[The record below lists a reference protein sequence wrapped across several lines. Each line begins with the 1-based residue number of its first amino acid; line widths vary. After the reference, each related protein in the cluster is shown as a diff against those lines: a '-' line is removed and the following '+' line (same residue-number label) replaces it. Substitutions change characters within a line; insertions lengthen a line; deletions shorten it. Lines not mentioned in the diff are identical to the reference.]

1 MGFFSNWPFSNLH
14 NLNLDWLIEQVKKL
28 TVVSDQIWERVKPF
42 PGGDPST
49 ITAAQAYE
57 HASTALNSAANVGAE
72 GAKTKAKLNEHTD
85 NHNNPHGVT
94 PEQIGAEPK
103 ITLLEISKGGTG
115 GFNPVTARASLGARA
130 DFTILPVSDGGTG
143 SSTPAGARDALGITP
158 ANIGAKPAFDV
169 LPISQGGTGS
179 NTPEGARDAL
189 GAFPKS
195 GGMVDGYIDFGQ
207 QSNGMVWTT
216 SDGTIVRMRPYV
228 PTNLFQIT
236 LAKPGGSEISPFM
249 MSSDGDITLGN
260 VSIGHDNKVIRYWQ
274 LADSSGF
281 SFLVNG
287 EEKCS
292 LGFNSDRTI
301 TVNGKKIL
309 TEA

>member
-28 TVVSDQIWERVKPF
+28 TVVTDQIWERVKPI

-49 ITAAQAYE
+49 ITAAQAYNA
-57 HASTALNSAANVGAE
+57 ASLAQDTADRASQSATTAN
-72 GAKTKAKLNEHTD
+72 TSINNHTA
-85 NHNNPHGVT
+85 NKNNPHNVT
-94 PEQIGAEPK
+94 AQQIGAEPS
-103 ITLLEISKGGTG
+103 ISVLDVSKGGTG
-115 GFNPVTARASLGARA
+115 ANNPVSARASLGARA

-143 SSTPAGARDALGITP
+143 SSTPEGARSALGARADFSI
-158 ANIGAKPAFDV
+158 
-169 LPISQGGTGS
+169 LPVSDGGTGS
-179 NTPEGARDAL
+179 NTPDGACAAL
-189 GAFPKS
+189 GAFPKA
-195 GGMVDGYIDFGQ
+195 GGRVDGYIDFGT
-207 QSNGMVWTT
+207 QSNGLAWTT
-216 SDGTIVRMRPYV
+216 NDGTVIRMRPYA

-236 LAKPGGSEISPFM
+236 LARPGESEKSTFTM
-249 MSSDGDITLGN
+249 NSNGDITLGN
-260 VSIGHDNKVIRYWQ
+260 VLIGHDSNAIRYWQ
-274 LADSSGF
+274 LEGSSGF

-301 TVNGKKIL
+301 TINGKKIL